1 MSPTKKRLE
10 KRRAQR
16 ARRRERRRQRL
27 LGLGAPPSFFSEV
40 VEDAVPIIEYV
51 TWTSAIPLTQAEID
65 ATFDGTIAV
74 RRRNRAARRSAL
86 HMVHT
91 FNLERVFTLLRRVE
105 RGGKKGRS
113 ATRKLKKF
121 GRLERHEETPTL
133 TFQNTWGKPWG

>member
-16 ARRRERRRQRL
+16 ARRRERRRQDL
-27 LGLGAPPSFFSEV
+27 LGLGVHSAFFPDV
-40 VEDAVPIIEYV
+40 PTTGPIIEYV

-113 ATRKLKKF
+113 ATRKLKRF
-121 GRLERHEETPTL
+121 GRLDRHEGSPTL
-133 TFQNTWGKPWG
+133 TFENAWGKPWG